1 MQEQKLNP
9 MLKTALELGPIVLF
23 FVAYLRLKDQVF
35 NFGGI
40 DYDGFIVVT
49 AGFIPVFLLSIAVL
63 WWLTGTLSKMQ
74 VVTAVV
80 IIVFGG
86 LSVWFNDPRF
96 FKMKPTIIYM
106 IFFAILMFG
115 LIRGRSYLQYVMEGL
130 MPLTNQGWMILTKRL
145 AWFFFV
151 LALLNEAVW
160 RTTSEETWVYFK
172 TFGLT
177 VAIFAFFIFQGKL
190 FSEHA
195 SENSDEKSG

>member
-86 LSVWFNDPRF
+86 LSVWFTDPRF
-96 FKMKPTIIYM
+96 FKMKPPIFYL

-115 LIRGRSYLQYVMEGL
+115 MIRGRSYLQYVMEGL
-130 MPLTNQGWMILTKRL
+130 MPLTNQGRMILT
-145 AWFFFV
+145 
-151 LALLNEAVW
+151 
-160 RTTSEETWVYFK
+160 
-172 TFGLT
+172 
-177 VAIFAFFIFQGKL
+177 
-190 FSEHA
+190 
-195 SENSDEKSG
+195 